1 MTHDQQRTILVALAV
16 YAEDSKYGM
25 RVFAG
30 EEIKAYYKRE
40 LDRIQEARTAVEA
53 MEADFDADFDIE
65 LEGGKADGP
74 GSGEQ
79 EGAHNGPASLGADG
93 PDGCLL
99 PGPQEPR
106 GL

>member
-16 YAEDSKYGM
+16 YAEDCKEGM

-65 LEGGKADGP
+65 LEGGK
-74 GSGEQ
+74 
-79 EGAHNGPASLGADG
+79 
-93 PDGCLL
+93 
-99 PGPQEPR
+99 
-106 GL
+106 

>member
-1 MTHDQQRTILVALAV
+1 MTLDQKLTILVALAA
-16 YAEDSKYGM
+16 YAKHCKEGMQIFAAEDM
-25 RVFAG
+25 
-30 EEIKAYYKRE
+30 KAYYKKE
-40 LDRIQEARTAVEA
+40 LGRVREARITVEA
-53 MEADFDADFDIE
+53 METDHNIE
-65 LEGGKADGP
+65 PEGGKADGP